1 MQERTVPT
9 VEVGKVRQMEAQTNH
24 AAQKEFNCVYLLRQM
39 CLIFYVTAIQNEKK
53 IHLRAMN

>member
-39 CLIFYVTAIQNEKK
+39 IVSHFLCDCYTK
-53 IHLRAMN
+53 

>member
-9 VEVGKVRQMEAQTNH
+9 VEVRKARQMEAQTNH
-24 AAQKEFNCVYLLRQM
+24 AAQKEFNCIYLLRQM
-39 CLIFYVTAIQNEKK
+39 LVIFLVTAIQNEKK